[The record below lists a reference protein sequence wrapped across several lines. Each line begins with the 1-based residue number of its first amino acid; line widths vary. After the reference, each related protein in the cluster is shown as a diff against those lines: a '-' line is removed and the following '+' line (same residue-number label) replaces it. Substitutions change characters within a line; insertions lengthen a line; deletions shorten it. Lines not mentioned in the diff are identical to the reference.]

1 MKNNTS
7 KNKILIIAT
16 VFAIL
21 LLSLIAFNWKSVDAS
36 TENSS
41 IACTA
46 CKGSDKDTIFN
57 TNISFIK
64 EAALDYFTNERLPQK
79 VGAKQTITLGKMIEE
94 KLIHKVVDS
103 NGKTC
108 SLTDSYVEVTKF
120 ENEYVYKINLSCSD
134 VTDYVL
140 VHKGCYDYCNNNSCN
155 NKPTPTPTPTP
166 DEKEYEYE
174 YKKTKAC
181 TMTDWSPWTKWK
193 TEREIIKDYNYKR
206 EETKTEEITKK
217 EIVKVDAQIE
227 TKFNCDQYEGYELLG
242 RLCVKTNS
250 ELLIEDA
257 ELNPTTYNCDKL
269 AAEGYSLDSTGK
281 NCIKE
286 TSTIDSVPAK
296 QNPITYNC
304 KRWEAEGYTTLNNE
318 TKQCEKKTNK
328 LETKPAEEGP
338 VTYYCPPELIA
349 DGYSYNSTTNLCE
362 KKTNKLETRP
372 AEEGPVTYYCDPK
385 LVAQGYVYNSAT
397 NKCEKIIEETLT
409 KPADPDPTTYYCDA
423 SLIADGYS
431 YNSATNKCEKTIE
444 EILTKPAAENPTT
457 YNCNK
462 YDKTYKLTGK
472 KCIKTWTEK
481 DSKPAEPIYKS
492 QPYSCT
498 KEYECGHWVDSTST
512 VTVCDENFH
521 CWEEDQTTSTY
532 VHKTCTKEETC
543 YKDVFDHYSCDKY
556 KKEGYNELSGKK
568 CIKYIEKKDEQP
580 ADPDPTTYNCNEW
593 ASQGFILNNSTKQC
607 EKKVPKL
614 LQEPA
619 TANPT
624 TYNCKRW
631 EAEGYTTLNNS
642 TKQCEKK
649 VQKLLQEPATPNPT
663 GLNCKKWEA
672 EGFTYNST
680 TKQCEKLVPVVE
692 TKPATPNQPTPSC
705 KKWEA
710 EGFTYNSTTKQCE
723 KLVPVIETKPAD
735 PDPTTYGCD
744 DELIADGYKYN
755 SATNKCEKEITTID
769 TKPAEPNPDTYNCNK
784 HEGYTVV
791 GDKCVKP
798 VCDIC
803 SKEADKEEIEVCPEG
818 YTLENGKCSKEV
830 EKTVKVTYYRYSTR
844 TCEGG
849 STETRWSIDKNDTV
863 LIAQG
868 FKKTGRTRLLVV
880 NK

>member
-16 VFAIL
+16 VFAML

-79 VGAKQTITLGKMIEE
+79 IGAKQTITLGKMIEE

-193 TEREIIKDYNYKR
+193 TEREVIKDYNYKR

-257 ELNPTTYNCDKL
+257 ELNPRTYNCNHL
-269 AAEGYSLDSTGK
+269 VAEGYVLDSTGK

-304 KRWEAEGYTTLNNE
+304 KRWEADGFKYNSQTNL
-318 TKQCEKKTNK
+318 CEKTTTKIESKPAEEGPVTYGCSDELIANGYIYNSETNK
-328 LETKPAEEGP
+328 CEKIIEEILTKPAEEGP
-338 VTYYCPPELIA
+338 VTYGCSADLIA
-349 DGYSYNSTTNLCE
+349 NGYIYNI
-362 KKTNKLETRP
+362 
-372 AEEGPVTYYCDPK
+372 
-385 LVAQGYVYNSAT
+385 AT
-397 NKCEKIIEETLT
+397 NKCEKIYEETLT
-409 KPADPDPTTYYCDA
+409 KPAEPDPTTYGCSAD
-423 SLIADGYS
+423 LIANGYI
-431 YNSATNKCEKTIE
+431 YNIATNKCEKTITE
-444 EILTKPAAENPTT
+444 TLEQTPEKVTT
-457 YNCNK
+457 YNCDK
-462 YDKTYKLTGK
+462 YAADGYKLNKETNR
-472 KCIKTWTEK
+472 CEKTTITEK
-481 DSKPAEPIYKS
+481 DAIPQYGTREVEYGCRKEVCSIKQVLDCSTGICVMKDEKTCEYVNTT
-492 QPYSCT
+492 CT
-498 KEYECGHWVDSTST
+498 RTEEYIKEYNCP
-512 VTVCDENFH
+512 DEYKLSDKNGKI
-521 CWEEDQTTSTY
+521 CIKSKLL
-532 VHKTCTKEETC
+532 HKTPTK
-543 YKDVFDHYSCDKY
+543 V
-556 KKEGYNELSGKK
+556 
-568 CIKYIEKKDEQP
+568 
-580 ADPDPTTYNCNEW
+580 
-593 ASQGFILNNSTKQC
+593 
-607 EKKVPKL
+607 
-614 LQEPA
+614 
-619 TANPT
+619 T
-624 TYNCKRW
+624 TYNCKKW
-631 EAEGYTTLNNS
+631 EADGYKYNS
-642 TKQCEKK
+642 TTNMCEKK
-649 VQKLLQEPATPNPT
+649 VTNVDQQPATPNPT
-663 GLNCKKWEA
+663 TYNCKKWEA
-672 EGFTYNST
+672 EGYKYNSIT
-680 TKQCEKLVPVVE
+680 NMCEKKVTNVDQQPATPNPTTLNCDKWANEGYKYNSATKQCEKKVTNVDQQPATPNPITYNCKKWEADGYKYNSTTNMCEKIVPVVE
-692 TKPATPNQPTPSC
+692 TKPA
-705 KKWEA
+705 
-710 EGFTYNSTTKQCE
+710 
-723 KLVPVIETKPAD
+723 D
-735 PDPTTYGCD
+735 PDPATYGCD
-744 DELIADGYKYN
+744 DNLIADGYKYN
-755 SATNKCEKEITTID
+755 SETNKCEKTITTTD

-791 GDKCVKP
+791 GNKCVKP

-803 SKEADKEEIEVCPEG
+803 SKEADKVEIEVCPEG

-849 STETRWSIDKNDTV
+849 STETRWSTDRNDSV

-868 FKKTGRTRLLVV
+868 FKKTGKTRLIVL

>member
-7 KNKILIIAT
+7 KSKILIIAT

-57 TNISFIK
+57 INISFIK

-155 NKPTPTPTPTP
+155 NKPTPTPTP

-193 TEREIIKDYNYKR
+193 TEREVIKDYNYKR
-206 EETKTEEITKK
+206 EETKTEEVTKK
-217 EIVKVDAQIE
+217 EVVKVDSQIK
-227 TKFNCDQYEGYELLG
+227 TVFNCDQYEGYELLG
-242 RLCVKTNS
+242 QLCVRQNS
-250 ELLIEDA
+250 SLLIEDA

-269 AAEGYSLDSTGK
+269 AAEGYVLDSTGK

-444 EILTKPAAENPTT
+444 ETLTKTPAKVTKYNCDKYAADGYKLNKETNRCEKTVIIEKDATPVYDTHEVQYGCRKEVCSIKQVLDCSSGTCILKDEKTCKYVDSTCYKTEEYIKEYKCSEDYTLSEKICKKTKLLHKTATKVIT
-457 YNCNK
+457 YNCKEWEPEGYK
-462 YDKTYKLTGK
+462 YN
-472 KCIKTWTEK
+472 
-481 DSKPAEPIYKS
+481 
-492 QPYSCT
+492 
-498 KEYECGHWVDSTST
+498 STS
-512 VTVCDENFH
+512 N
-521 CWEEDQTTSTY
+521 
-532 VHKTCTKEETC
+532 K
-543 YKDVFDHYSCDKY
+543 
-556 KKEGYNELSGKK
+556 
-568 CIKYIEKKDEQP
+568 
-580 ADPDPTTYNCNEW
+580 
-593 ASQGFILNNSTKQC
+593 C
-607 EKKVPKL
+607 EKKVQKL

-680 TKQCEKLVPVVE
+680 TKQCEKLVPV
-692 TKPATPNQPTPSC
+692 
-705 KKWEA
+705 
-710 EGFTYNSTTKQCE
+710 
-723 KLVPVIETKPAD
+723 IETKPAD

-755 SATNKCEKEITTID
+755 SETNKCEKEITTTD

-849 STETRWSIDKNDTV
+849 STETRWSTDKNDTV

-868 FKKTGRTRLLVV
+868 FKKTGRTRLLVI